1 MSKSRVPERPQ
12 CPPFDPTGMMPGV
25 LAASASDR
33 WRRRIAINVSL
44 LWLLFPVLDLAG
56 AHPTPIHAVLVAL
69 PVIAFVAIYARLPRA
84 RSPGM
89 TEVGASLA
97 ALTLIATGLTLA
109 DRTIW
114 AELFIFAAIFG
125 AVRLDRRGGS
135 VWILWCAALTAAT
148 TAAGTSD
155 VGSTVSLTASTLAV
169 GFMMM
174 AFRQLIDLNA
184 ELAGAREEVAR
195 LAVSEERLRF
205 ARDLHDLLGQSLTV
219 IAVKAELAERLLRR
233 DAPGA
238 VGHVT
243 DIKTVARDALTGV
256 RDAVSGYRQPNLASE
271 LSGAAMALQAA
282 GISARLEGDGL
293 PRMDPDV
300 EAVLAWAVRE
310 GTTNVIRHSGARN
323 CQIAVAPGPPA
334 ATAEVID
341 DGQVTE
347 LDGAGSGL
355 AGLRERAERLAG
367 RLEVG
372 PVPGGGFRLWVT
384 IPLPVRVP

>member
-1 MSKSRVPERPQ
+1 MSKNRAPERPE

-25 LAASASDR
+25 LAASASER

-44 LWLLFPVLDLAG
+44 LWLAFPVLDLAD
-56 AHPTPIHAVLVAL
+56 ASPTPIHAILVAL

-84 RSPGM
+84 GSPGRL
-89 TEVGASLA
+89 EVGGSLA
-97 ALTLIATGLTLA
+97 ALASIATGLTLA

-125 AVRLDRRGGS
+125 AVRLDRRDGS
-135 VWILWCAALTAAT
+135 LWIVCCAGLTAAT
-148 TAAGTSD
+148 TAAGGSD
-155 VGSTVSLTASTLAV
+155 VGSTVSLTATTLAV

-174 AFRQLIDLNA
+174 AFRRLIDLNA

-195 LAVSEERLRF
+195 LAVAEERLRF

-219 IAVKAELAERLLRR
+219 IAVKAELAERLLGRG
-233 DAPGA
+233 APGA
-238 VGHVT
+238 VGHVI

-271 LSGAAMALQAA
+271 LSGARMALEAA
-282 GISARLEGDGL
+282 GIAARLEGGGL
-293 PRMDPDV
+293 PGMDPDV

-323 CQIAVAPGPPA
+323 CRIAVAAGPPA

-341 DGQVTE
+341 DGRLTE
-347 LDGAGSGL
+347 PDGTGSGL
-355 AGLRERAERLAG
+355 AGLSERAERLAG

-384 IPLPVRVP
+384 IPLTAGVP